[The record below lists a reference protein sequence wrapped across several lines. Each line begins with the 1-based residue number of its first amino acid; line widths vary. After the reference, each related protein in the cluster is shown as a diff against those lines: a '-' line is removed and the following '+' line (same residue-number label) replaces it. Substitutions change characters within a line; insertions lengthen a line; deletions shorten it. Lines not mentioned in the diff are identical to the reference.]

1 MELEKL
7 TIKAQEA
14 LKEAQENARRHSNQE
29 LDTEHLMAALL
40 GQSESLVPALLQKL
54 GVTAAP
60 LADAIEQ
67 EIERKAKVRG
77 DSAAE
82 LFPSPALKKT
92 LDAAAAEAGKLRD
105 DYISTEHLLL
115 GLLDHGGGA
124 LKKIFQARG
133 LKRETVLRGLAD
145 LRGNQRVTDP
155 NPEDKFQALD
165 KYGRDLTA
173 LARAGKIDPV
183 IGRTEE
189 IRRVMQVLTRRTKNN
204 PVLIGEPGTGKTAI
218 VEGLARRIV
227 SGDVPESLKDKR
239 LVAMDLGAMI
249 AGAKYRGEFEDRLKA
264 FLKEIISSDGRVL
277 LFIDEL
283 HTIVG
288 AGAAEGANDASNML
302 KPPLARGEL
311 RCIGATTLDEYRKH
325 IEKDPALE
333 RRFQPVFIQ
342 EPGVEETIAILRGL
356 KDRYEVH
363 HGIRIQD
370 AALVA
375 AATLSQRYI
384 ADRFLPDKAV
394 DLMDE
399 AASRLRM
406 ELDSMPAEIDQL
418 ERNIRQLEIEQMAL
432 RREKDDA
439 SRQRLK
445 VLEGDL
451 ANLKEESG
459 HLKAQWQNEKAAI
472 NAISI
477 LNGQLDEARQQQEAA
492 QRAGDLNLAGQIQ
505 YGRLPDLQKKLA
517 AAEKAFSGRQGKRL
531 LNEEVTEEDIARVVA
546 SWTGIPVARMLEGE
560 REKLVHMEKRIQE
573 RVVDQDEAVSAV
585 ANAVR
590 RARSGLQDPNRP
602 AGSFIFLGPTG
613 VGKTELARAL
623 AEFLFDDENAM
634 VRIDMSE
641 YMERHSVARLLGAP
655 PGYVGYEEGGQL
667 SEAVRRRPYSVVLL
681 DEIEK
686 AHPDVFNVLL
696 QVLDDG
702 RLTDG
707 QGRTVDFKNTL
718 IIMTSNIGS
727 PIIQEFYAS
736 GAGAGAAKDH
746 ARIEELVRAELKQ
759 HFRPEFLN
767 RVDDIIIFHSL
778 DEKQLAKIVE
788 IQLRRLRERLAAQQL
803 TLEVDAAATRHLAR
817 EGYDPQFGARP
828 LKRAIQ
834 RQLLDPL
841 ALKLLDG
848 EFKAGDRIKATVE
861 DGQIKFSMANS
872 KSTSPKS

>member
-1 MELEKL
+1 MDLEKL
-7 TIKAQEA
+7 TIKAQDA
-14 LKEAQENARRHSNQE
+14 LKAAQELARRHSNQE
-29 LDTEHLMAALL
+29 LDADHLMAALL
-40 GQSESLVPALLQKL
+40 GQADSLVPALLQKL
-54 GVTAAP
+54 GVPASA
-60 LADAIEQ
+60 LAGAVEQ
-67 EIERKAKVRG
+67 EIERKAKVHGISSG
-77 DSAAE
+77 D
-82 LFPSPALKKT
+82 LFPSPAFKRT
-92 LDAAAAEAGKLRD
+92 LDGAAAEAAKLRD
-105 DYISTEHLLL
+105 EYISTEHLLL
-115 GLLDHGGGA
+115 GLLEHGGPA
-124 LKKIFQARG
+124 LKKIFQAHG
-133 LKRETVLRGLAD
+133 LKRDNVLQGLAD

-183 IGRTEE
+183 IGRNEE

-204 PVLIGEPGTGKTAI
+204 PILIGEPGTGKTAI

-227 SGDVPESLKDKR
+227 SGDVPESLKDKK

-264 FLKEIISSDGRVL
+264 FLKEITASEGKVL

-311 RCIGATTLDEYRKH
+311 RCIGATTLDEFRKH
-325 IEKDPALE
+325 IEKDAALE
-333 RRFQPVFIQ
+333 RRFQPVFVG
-342 EPGVEETIAILRGL
+342 EPSVEETIAILRGL
-356 KDRYEVH
+356 KERYEVH

-375 AATLSQRYI
+375 AATLSHRYI
-384 ADRFLPDKAV
+384 SDRFLPDKAV

-418 ERNIRQLEIEQMAL
+418 ERRIRQLEIEQTAL
-432 RREKDDA
+432 RREKDEA

-445 VLEGDL
+445 VLERDL

-459 HLKAQWQNEKAAI
+459 QLKAQWQNEKAAI

-477 LNGQLDEARQQQEAA
+477 LNGQLEEARQQQEAA
-492 QRAGDLNLAGQIQ
+492 QRSGDLNLAGQIQ
-505 YGRLPDLQKKLA
+505 YGRIPDLQKKLA
-517 AAEKAFSGRQGKRL
+517 AAEKQFSQRQGKRL

-546 SWTGIPVARMLEGE
+546 SWTGIPVDRMLEGE
-560 REKLVHMEKRIQE
+560 REKLVHMEDRLRE
-573 RVVDQDEAVSAV
+573 RVVNQDEAVSAV

-641 YMERHSVARLLGAP
+641 YMERHAVSRLVGAP

-727 PIIQEFYAS
+727 PIIQEFYTTGG
-736 GAGAGAAKDH
+736 GAGTAKDY

-767 RVDDIIIFHSL
+767 RIDDIIIFHSL
-778 DEKQLAKIVE
+778 DEKQLARIVE
-788 IQLRRLRERLAAQQL
+788 IQVRRLRERLAGQQL
-803 TLEVDAAATRHLAR
+803 SLDVDAAALRHLAK
-817 EGYDPQFGARP
+817 EGFDPQFGARP

-834 RQLLDPL
+834 RLLLDPL
-841 ALKLLDG
+841 AMKLLNG
-848 EFKAGDRIKATVE
+848 EFKTGDRIHATVE
-861 DGQIKFSMANS
+861 NGQIKFQRQ
-872 KSTSPKS
+872 K

>member
-1 MELEKL
+1 
-7 TIKAQEA
+7 
-14 LKEAQENARRHSNQE
+14 
-29 LDTEHLMAALL
+29 
-40 GQSESLVPALLQKL
+40 
-54 GVTAAP
+54 
-60 LADAIEQ
+60 
-67 EIERKAKVRG
+67 
-77 DSAAE
+77 
-82 LFPSPALKKT
+82 
-92 LDAAAAEAGKLRD
+92 
-105 DYISTEHLLL
+105 
-115 GLLDHGGGA
+115 
-124 LKKIFQARG
+124 
-133 LKRETVLRGLAD
+133 
-145 LRGNQRVTDP
+145 
-155 NPEDKFQALD
+155 
-165 KYGRDLTA
+165 
-173 LARAGKIDPV
+173 
-183 IGRTEE
+183 
-189 IRRVMQVLTRRTKNN
+189 
-204 PVLIGEPGTGKTAI
+204 
-218 VEGLARRIV
+218 
-227 SGDVPESLKDKR
+227 
-239 LVAMDLGAMI
+239 
-249 AGAKYRGEFEDRLKA
+249 
-264 FLKEIISSDGRVL
+264 
-277 LFIDEL
+277 
-283 HTIVG
+283 
-288 AGAAEGANDASNML
+288 ML

-445 VLEGDL
+445 KIERDL
-451 ANLKEESG
+451 ANLKEQAAT
-459 HLKAQWQNEKAAI
+459 LKTAWQNEKAAI

-477 LNGQLDEARQQQEAA
+477 LNSQLEEARQQQEAA

-727 PIIQEFYAS
+727 PIIQ
-736 GAGAGAAKDH
+736 DH